1 MPTATNPPTPAAAP
15 PIDTTSRSTLPPPS
29 TFDFLPPLH
38 ALLTRLLLPANNGH
52 LPSNSPQTNQPDQP
66 LSPKDLAIAA
76 SAITA
81 KIQKARMVVR
91 SMEGVGMDLQEQK
104 EIIAELEAESA
115 RGKGMLDS
123 LRANCARM
131 ASEDKGKDD
140 QMDVAG
146 GEVREDGGLGEG

>member
-1 MPTATNPPTPAAAP
+1 
-15 PIDTTSRSTLPPPS
+15 
-29 TFDFLPPLH
+29 
-38 ALLTRLLLPANNGH
+38 
-52 LPSNSPQTNQPDQP
+52 
-66 LSPKDLAIAA
+66 
-76 SAITA
+76 
-81 KIQKARMVVR
+81 
-91 SMEGVGMDLQEQK
+91 MEGVGMDLQEQK